1 MSKMLVPVLAVLAVA
16 GLFLALG
23 GIFIFSGEW
32 VTIGLGLGII
42 GAVIVILGLR
52 ALEGY
57 ASRGGEIAGRRIPL
71 PSSIGPFWL
80 PTAAIIIV
88 AGILLGLGA
97 LFTLGGE
104 TFTVVLGLLIIVG
117 VLIFGGSMGRVDSGD
132 IRQRLRVLVL
142 VSVGSVVGA
151 AFLFVSVV
159 ISAKM
164 LGHFFWPLDDIFVSA
179 PTQPIAF
186 PHPAHV
192 QQAGIDCVFCHR
204 TVTTQPAASIPPVQ
218 QCVFCHK
225 IVATESPEVGK
236 LLAAWDNNQPIE
248 WVRVHRLPDHVRFIH
263 EAHITFFSAKDGV
276 PASAVCSLCHGD
288 VGSMQKVKQDKSLKM
303 GFCVD
308 CHRANNAPTD
318 CVICHY

>member
-1 MSKMLVPVLAVLAVA
+1 MSRMLIPVLAVLAVA
-16 GLFLALG
+16 GFFLALG
-23 GIFIFSGEW
+23 GIFTFSGEW
-32 VTIGLGLGII
+32 GTIGIGLGII
-42 GAVIVILGLR
+42 GAILVIAGLR

-57 ASRGGEIAGRRIPL
+57 LARGGEIAGRRITL
-71 PSSIGPFWL
+71 PNGTLLFWL
-80 PTAAIIIV
+80 PTVAITIV
-88 AGILLGLGA
+88 AGVLLGLGA

-104 TFTVVLGLLIIVG
+104 TFTVVLGLVIIVG
-117 VLIFGGSMGRVDSGD
+117 VLIVGGSLGRIDSGGM
-132 IRQRLRVLVL
+132 RQRLRTLAL

-151 AFLFVSVV
+151 AFLFVTVV
-159 ISAKM
+159 IGAKM
-164 LGHFFWPLDDIFVSA
+164 LGHYFWEVDRIFVRA

-186 PHPAHV
+186 PHPVHV

-225 IVATESPEVGK
+225 IIAQESPEVGK

-248 WVRVHRLPDHVRFIH
+248 WVRVHRLPDSVRFVH

-288 VGSMQKVKQDKSLKM
+288 VGSMQKVSQVKQLQM

-308 CHRANNAPTD
+308 CHRNNGAPTD
-318 CVICHY
+318 CATCHY